1 MENECYACRTL
12 QKIAEINEEND
23 LEISLDKIAEI
34 YGHNVV
40 AKMADNL
47 WNTVMCIEYLIF
59 LDFGED
65 VSDICNRY
73 GILLCYDSESFCD
86 KVWELVRSMGDNY
99 VEKMGEDM
107 SCWGSLM

>member
-1 MENECYACRTL
+1 MLEELYE
-12 QKIAEINEEND
+12 KIANINEEHN
-23 LEISLDKIAEI
+23 LEISLDAITKI
-34 YGHNVV
+34 YGHDVIETLAEMPWDVV
-40 AKMADNL
+40 TN
-47 WNTVMCIEYLIF
+47 IEYLIY

-65 VSDICNRY
+65 VTDICNRY

-107 SCWGSLM
+107 SCWESLM